1 MSGGSYDYLYCKD
14 CDELFAY
21 SNIRTLEEMESRFL
35 DLGYEDVAKDFR
47 RLIEYIKS
55 ANNRVEVLGG
65 QLNEMMHD
73 IEWYDGGD
81 IGADTLAERVEKYRR
96 ADTPQNEK
104 SEQMSK
110 YDRNSRDV
118 YAVKR
123 LGDEI
128 GYGHLMALAH
138 ELWAWHLEEKGL
150 PREGAYCAVG
160 YSEVK
165 DEYQADAMN
174 DPIYKVIVE
183 RALADTPQTEE
194 TCERCVY
201 VRGSQWC
208 QGCNGTPKRW
218 DGEKIVDTPQDERS
232 E

>member
-55 ANNRVEVLGG
+55 AKNRVEVLGG
-65 QLNEMMHD
+65 QLNEMMHA
-73 IEWYDGGD
+73 IEWYDSAD
-81 IGADTLAERVEKYRR
+81 IGADTLAKRVEKYRQ
-96 ADTPQNEK
+96 ADTPQ
-104 SEQMSK
+104 
-110 YDRNSRDV
+110 
-118 YAVKR
+118 
-123 LGDEI
+123 
-128 GYGHLMALAH
+128 
-138 ELWAWHLEEKGL
+138 
-150 PREGAYCAVG
+150 P
-160 YSEVK
+160 
-165 DEYQADAMN
+165 
-174 DPIYKVIVE
+174 
-183 RALADTPQTEE
+183 EE

-218 DGEKIVDTPQDERS
+218 DGEKIADTPQTERS